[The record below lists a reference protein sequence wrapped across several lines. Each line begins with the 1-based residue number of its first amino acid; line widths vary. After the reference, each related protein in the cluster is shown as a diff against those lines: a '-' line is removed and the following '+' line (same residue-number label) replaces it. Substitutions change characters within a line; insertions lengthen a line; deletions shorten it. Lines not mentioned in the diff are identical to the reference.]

1 MSLTKKKI
9 DVTITLAEGQFG
21 ETAGNQV
28 KLTGL
33 RVSAEIQSYGG
44 ESQPQ
49 AQLRVFGVPL
59 SIINQITAIGP
70 INSAI
75 LFKNSVLVEAGD
87 DETGMRT
94 VYQGSIW
101 QAWGEFD
108 QQPYTPLNII
118 GLGGLD
124 YSLAPAQPTSIQGS
138 ADVAELMRGFANTMG
153 LAFENNGV
161 SVQLSHPYLQGSL
174 MNQVKD
180 CAEAADINYV
190 IDRGTLAIW
199 PSEGTR
205 SEPEPPI
212 ISPTSGMVGYPKFAS
227 NGLMVSA
234 YFNPNFKIG
243 GVVTVESQ
251 IQAACGDWRVLQLGH
266 SLASETPGGP
276 WFSNIMGVPNY
287 AD

>member
-28 KLTGL
+28 KLSGL
-33 RVSAEIQSYGG
+33 RVTADIQAYGG
-44 ESQPQ
+44 GSQPQ
-49 AQLRVFGVPL
+49 AQIRVYGVPL
-59 SIINQITAIGP
+59 SIVNQITAIGP

-75 LFKNSVLVEAGD
+75 LFQNAVLIEAGD
-87 DETGMRT
+87 DVTGMQT

-101 QAWGEFD
+101 QAWGEFNE
-108 QQPYTPLNII
+108 QPYTPLNIT
-118 GLGGLD
+118 GLGGLA
-124 YSLAPAQPTSIQGS
+124 YSLAPAKPTSIKGA
-138 ADVAELMRGFANTMG
+138 ADVADLMQGFAKTMG

-180 CAEAADINYV
+180 CAEAANINYV

-199 PSEGTR
+199 PANGHR
-205 SEPEPPI
+205 AEPSPPI
-212 ISPTSGMVGYPKFAS
+212 LSPTTGMVGYPRFAS
-227 NGLMVSA
+227 NGLSVTSV
-234 YFNPNFKIG
+234 FNQNLKIG
-243 GVVTVESQ
+243 GLATVESQ
-251 IQAACGDWRVLQLGH
+251 LPVACGTWKILQIAH

-276 WFSNIMGVPNY
+276 WFTSILGVPNY
-287 AD
+287 E

>member
-21 ETAGNQV
+21 ETASNQV
-28 KLTGL
+28 KLSGL
-33 RVSAEIQSYGG
+33 RVSAEIQAYGG

-49 AQLRVFGVPL
+49 AQLRVYGVPL
-59 SIINQITAIGP
+59 SIINQLTAIGP

-87 DETGMRT
+87 DEIGMRT
-94 VYQGSIW
+94 VYQGSVW

-108 QQPYTPLNII
+108 QQPFTPLNII

-138 ADVAELMRGFANTMG
+138 ANVADLMQGFAQTMG

-161 SVQLSHPYLQGSL
+161 SVLLSHPYLQGSV

-180 CAEAADINYV
+180 CAEAAGINYV

-199 PSEGTR
+199 PADGHR
-205 SEPEPPI
+205 AEPSPPI
-212 ISPTSGMVGYPKFAS
+212 ISAATGMVGYPKFAS
-227 NGLMVSA
+227 NGLYVTSA
-234 YFNPNFKIG
+234 FNPNLQIG
-243 GVVTVESQ
+243 GVMTVQSQ
-251 IQAACGDWRVLQLGH
+251 IPVACGDWRILQLGH

-276 WFSNIMGVPNY
+276 WFSNVIGVPNY
-287 AD
+287 AE